1 MKRGRKLKY
10 DNDEDRKQAIR
21 ESKTRYMLN
30 KSWIC
35 EACGGRDY
43 SLAGKHIHMKTKKHI
58 FNTIKQALKDD
69 DDINLITDE

>member
-21 ESKTRYMLN
+21 ELKTHYMLN

-35 EACGGRDY
+35 EACGGHDY

-58 FNTIKQALKDD
+58 FNSIKKALDD
-69 DDINLITDE
+69 DNDIKLMTNE

>member
-35 EACGGRDY
+35 EACNHDY
-43 SLAGKHIHMKTKKHI
+43 SLAGKWSHCKSHKHI
-58 FNTIKQALKDD
+58 YNTIIKALEDD
-69 DDINLITDE
+69 DDIHLITDE

>member
-35 EACGGRDY
+35 EACNNDY
-43 SLAGKHIHMKTKKHI
+43 SLAGNGRIVK
-58 FNTIKQALKDD
+58 A
-69 DDINLITDE
+69 INIYIIL

>member
-35 EACGGRDY
+35 EACDHDY
-43 SLAGKHIHMKTKKHI
+43 TLAGKHIHMKTKKHI
-58 FNTIKQALKDD
+58 FNSIKKALEDD
-69 DDINLITDE
+69 NDINLTTDE